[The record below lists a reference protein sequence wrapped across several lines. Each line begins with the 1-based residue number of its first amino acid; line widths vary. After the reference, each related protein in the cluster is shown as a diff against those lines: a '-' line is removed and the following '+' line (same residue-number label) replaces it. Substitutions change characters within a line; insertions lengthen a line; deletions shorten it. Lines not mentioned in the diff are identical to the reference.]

1 MRAARKSNPSQAPKR
16 PARPEALRI
25 VIVDD
30 HPIVRKGLT
39 EVITHEPGMTV
50 CGESDSSAGGLEV
63 ISRERPDVAIVDLS
77 LGLESGLNLVKQLDA
92 LVPGVHVLVLSMH
105 DETLHAERVLAAG
118 ARGYIMKQ
126 EAMHNLITAIRC
138 VAEGKTYVSPQM
150 SERILARV
158 SGRRTPAGPAAPV
171 DRLTDREREVFA
183 LIGRGLGTREIAE
196 ALNLSAKTVETY
208 HARIKEKLGLA
219 NGHELIRAA
228 IAWAQL

>member
-1 MRAARKSNPSQAPKR
+1 MTAVRRSSTSSAPKR
-16 PARPEALRI
+16 PARPEPLRI

-50 CGESDSSAGGLEV
+50 CGESDSSAGGLDV
-63 ISRERPDVAIVDLS
+63 IRRERPDVAVVDLS

-92 LVPGVHVLVLSMH
+92 LVPGVRVLVLSMH

-118 ARGYIMKQ
+118 ARGYIMKH
-126 EAMHNLITAIRC
+126 EAMQNLITAIRC
-138 VAEGKTYVSPQM
+138 VADGKTYVSAQM

-158 SGRRTPAGPAAPV
+158 SGRRPSAGAAAPV
-171 DRLTDREREVFA
+171 ERLTDREREVFA

-196 ALNLSAKTVETY
+196 ALSLSAKTVETY

-228 IAWAQL
+228 IAWAQI